1 MYLLTISTLLV
12 GAFAWWKGG
21 PAEKSCGAANAI
33 VALLY
38 IVVQALV
45 AASAGLQVGFLVIDC
60 GLALVFLALAVRY
73 ASLFLGVAMILQ
85 GAQFSLHAY
94 YMVSERHLD
103 QFYLL
108 TNNTISWLVLA
119 CIVIA
124 TLVTSR
130 KRRAALTPRTAA

>member
-21 PAEKSCGAANAI
+21 PAEKICGAAN
-33 VALLY
+33 
-38 IVVQALV
+38 
-45 AASAGLQVGFLVIDC
+45 ASAGLQVGFLVIDC

-124 TLVTSR
+124 TLVTS
-130 KRRAALTPRTAA
+130 